1 MKYRLILLCV
11 IFASICA
18 CKRKVAVNEIIAQ
31 MKSCPVELCIEQMK
45 PFNENAKVQRNVD
58 SISCTFVIYI
68 DSVHCVPCKLA
79 RLKYWKEF
87 EIEIHSKYPYLGFI
101 AAFEQPSKSHVLL
114 QDYVNEE
121 FSIPVFVDDKH
132 LFHASNPHIPNNE
145 IFHSFLLDSDNNI
158 VLVGNPITNE
168 RIEDLLYQLLDSIG
182 EKKRTP
188 LFGVS
193 HHWQFN
199 ATSSGMTATSWQETT
214 WLTLQIHDTG
224 ESFPKSM

>member
-79 RLKYWKEF
+79 RLKYWK
-87 EIEIHSKYPYLGFI
+87 
-101 AAFEQPSKSHVLL
+101 
-114 QDYVNEE
+114 
-121 FSIPVFVDDKH
+121 
-132 LFHASNPHIPNNE
+132 
-145 IFHSFLLDSDNNI
+145 
-158 VLVGNPITNE
+158 
-168 RIEDLLYQLLDSIG
+168 
-182 EKKRTP
+182 
-188 LFGVS
+188 
-193 HHWQFN
+193 
-199 ATSSGMTATSWQETT
+199 
-214 WLTLQIHDTG
+214 
-224 ESFPKSM
+224 